1 MPISIR
7 LSPDVEQK
15 LRDFS
20 EETGRPV
27 SFYLRK
33 IIEGNLN
40 TVLDYYREDMVVKEY
55 KAGRRKT
62 LTQAEVDEK
71 FGIED

>member
-7 LSPDVEQK
+7 LSPDIEKK

-20 EETGRPV
+20 EETGRPT

-33 IIEGNLN
+33 IIEGNIDA
-40 TVLDYYREDMVVKEY
+40 VLDYYRADVVVKGY
-55 KAGRRKT
+55 KSGKRKM
-62 LTQAEVDEK
+62 LSQDDVDKK
-71 FGIED
+71 FGIEE